1 MTPGVCPLHKS
12 KTWEQKKRLS
22 SKFFV
27 TLLKE
32 LLTEAKTERT
42 KVRCFILAAQKRNDA
57 ETPPEAFYYLSLS
70 RGAWHKQDKCP
81 IDILSRSQN
90 IITPHTCFLWH
101 WRGRDPLSMGT
112 GTYYNSRGVL
122 YSNKRYGKQRY
133 QLLDRNEP
141 TATKQVSRASLGNTN
156 RLCSM
161 TCGSDKIGGKY
172 II

>member
-70 RGAWHKQDKCP
+70 RGAWHTQDKCP

-90 IITPHTCFLWH
+90 IMTSSHLF
-101 WRGRDPLSMGT
+101 PLALEGERPIKC
-112 GTYYNSRGVL
+112 GNRHL
-122 YSNKRYGKQRY
+122 L
-133 QLLDRNEP
+133 QLPRRLVQQQTIWE
-141 TATKQVSRASLGNTN
+141 ASIFGQE
-156 RLCSM
+156 
-161 TCGSDKIGGKY
+161 
-172 II
+172 